1 MTDTG
6 DVLQARR
13 PRVATRSQRGPLR
26 LPGARHLLLLPTLL
40 LVGLFFFVPLVFTA
54 VYSFGTTSLVSYS
67 THFGWTL
74 LNYRGLVDPLYL
86 GTIVRSL
93 LLSAGATVAC
103 VVIAVP
109 MAFFIVQQRRG
120 VQTILLL
127 AVIVP
132 FWTSFLIRIYAWI
145 NILQNGGTLES
156 ILRHLG
162 LVHGHLNV
170 LYTPFSIGL
179 GIVYGYLP
187 LMVLPIYVALERADP
202 HVLEAASDLGSR
214 GWNLIWTMVVPLAKP
229 GIIAGCILVG
239 IPATGEFV
247 TPAILGGGK
256 TLMFGNVIGSQF
268 LEVGNLAFGSAMAM
282 CIFALVLVLL
292 AVQAFTAKSS
302 TP

>member
-1 MTDTG
+1 M
-6 DVLQARR
+6 
-13 PRVATRSQRGPLR
+13 
-26 LPGARHLLLLPTLL
+26 RHLLLLPTLL
-40 LVGLFFFVPLVFTA
+40 LVGLFFLVPLIFTA
-54 VYSFGTTSLVSYS
+54 LYSFGTTSLVSFT

-74 LNYRGLVDPLYL
+74 LNYRSLADSLYL
-86 GTIVRSL
+86 GTILRSL
-93 LLSAGATVAC
+93 MLSAGATLAC
-103 VVIAVP
+103 VIIAVP
-109 MAFFIVQQRRG
+109 MAYFIVQQRRG

-156 ILRHLG
+156 ILRHVG
-162 LVHGHLNV
+162 LVDGHLNV

-187 LMVLPIYVALERADP
+187 LMVLPVYVALERADP
-202 HVLEAASDLGSR
+202 HVLEAAADLGSR

-268 LEVGNLAFGSAMAM
+268 LEVGNLGFGSAMAM

-292 AVQAFTAKSS
+292 AVQAFTTKSS
-302 TP
+302 DL

>member
-1 MTDTG
+1 M
-6 DVLQARR
+6 
-13 PRVATRSQRGPLR
+13 
-26 LPGARHLLLLPTLL
+26 RHLLLLPTLL
-40 LVGLFFFVPLVFTA
+40 LVGLFFVVPLVGTA
-54 VYSFGTTSLVSYS
+54 VYSFGTTSLVSY
-67 THFGWTL
+67 TTRFGWTL
-74 LNYRGLVDPLYL
+74 LNYRSLADSLYL
-86 GTIVRSL
+86 STILRSL
-93 LLSAGATVAC
+93 LLSAGATIAC
-103 VVIAVP
+103 VIIAVP
-109 MAFFIVQQRRG
+109 LAFFIVQQRRS

-156 ILRHLG
+156 FLRHIG
-162 LVHGHLNV
+162 LIDGHLNV

-202 HVLEAASDLGSR
+202 HVLEAATDLGSK
-214 GWNLIWTMVVPLAKP
+214 GWNLIWTMVIPLARP

-239 IPATGEFV
+239 IPAIGEFV

-256 TLMFGNVIGSQF
+256 ILMFGNVIGSQF

-282 CIFALVLVLL
+282 CIFGLVLVLL
-292 AVQAFTAKSS
+292 AVQALTTKSNS
-302 TP
+302 L